1 MARYTGPI
9 HKKLRSHRLET
20 YGAYGSRSEKRAN
33 QGFTARRRRVSAY
46 GLQLKEK
53 QKAKFIYG
61 ILERQFRNYYDKA
74 LIQDGITGDNLIILL
89 ERRLDN
95 LLYRSGMF
103 LSRKQSRQA
112 VNHGHFIVNGK
123 KVNIPSFQINQG
135 DLVEWTERGKKTAL
149 FEIAQSNCKSI
160 ASPHW
165 IDLDQ
170 SNMVT
175 KVLTDPTAEDGE
187 PEIDTT
193 QIVELYSK

>member
-9 HKKLRSHRLET
+9 QKKLRALGLET
-20 YGAYGSRSEKRAN
+20 YGAYASRSDKRAN
-33 QGFTARRRRVSAY
+33 QGYTGRRRRVSAY

-74 LIQDGITGDNLIILL
+74 FLQDGVTGDNLMVLL

-103 LSRKQSRQA
+103 LSRKGSRQA
-112 VNHGHFIVNGK
+112 ANHGHFLVNGK
-123 KVNIPSFQINQG
+123 RVDIPSFQITQG
-135 DLVEWTERGKKTAL
+135 DQVEWTEKGKKTAL
-149 FEIAQSNCKSI
+149 FEIAKSNCKSI

-165 IDLDQ
+165 VDLDQ
-170 SNMVT
+170 SSMGM
-175 KVLTDPTAEDGE
+175 KVLTEPTAEDGE

-193 QIVELYSK
+193 QIVEFYSK

>member
-9 HKKLRSHRLET
+9 QKKLRSLGLET

-33 QGFTARRRRVSAY
+33 QGFTTRRRRVSAY

-74 LIQDGITGDNLIILL
+74 LIQDGIAGDNLIILL

-95 LLYRSGMF
+95 VLYRSGMF

-112 VNHGHFIVNGK
+112 VNHGHFLVNGK
-123 KVNIPSFQINQG
+123 KVNIPSFQVSQG
-135 DLVEWTERGKKTAL
+135 DQVEWTEKGKKTVL
-149 FEIAQSNCKSI
+149 IEIAKSNCKSI

-170 SNMVT
+170 STMVA
-175 KVLTDPTAEDGE
+175 KVLSEPGAEDGE

-193 QIVELYSK
+193 QIIELYSK